1 MKINGWQRI
10 GIIASVGW
18 VLFAVF
24 KFLPIWSKDDLPAI
38 AIVVFVPIPLAWG
51 AVYLV
56 LFLIRWVR
64 RGF

>member
-18 VLFAVF
+18 VLFASW
-24 KFLPIWSKDDLPAI
+24 KFLPIQSTNDLPLI

-51 AVYLV
+51 AIYLV
-56 LFLIRWVR
+56 LFLIRWVY

>member
-1 MKINGWQRI
+1 MKINGWQRM

-18 VLFAVF
+18 VLFTGL
-24 KFLPIWSKDDLPAI
+24 KFLQYWSKNDLPWI